1 MNLFLIGSGFTKSV
15 FPGAP
20 LNNELLCVLSR
31 ENPHGAAVTLADKYN
46 TGDIEIAL
54 TKLDL
59 EISSTTDEKDKLRG
73 IRHEVEVEL
82 ATHFHSYTANEE
94 LLDGKPWL
102 REFFKNIVSEGDV
115 AVSLNYDP
123 VFEGLLDCAGKW
135 SPVGGYGRDPVFQ
148 NPLIDKSIYIESP
161 VVVLKIHGSTTF
173 KIAPCIGKP
182 HCKAIGF
189 IFNDKDF
196 PISAK
201 NKNFGYGLKE
211 GETCLIAPSYVK
223 VPIIEMTYLMI
234 DALKATSEAK
244 NLIVIGCGLR
254 PEDTFLTFLLTNFLR
269 QADWQERRIIIID
282 PNANAIAEKIRH
294 YWGVDVDR
302 CIHPIKEKSENSI
315 GDLRRQLE

>member
-20 LNNELLCVLSR
+20 LNNELLGVLSR

-82 ATHFHSYTANEE
+82 ATHFHSYTASEE

-102 REFFKNIVSEGDV
+102 RDFLENIVSEGDV

-135 SPVGGYGRDPVFQ
+135 SPMGGYGEHFPFPFDGDAAYTR
-148 NPLIDKSIYIESP
+148 SP
-161 VVVLKIHGSTTF
+161 VTVLKIHGSITF
-173 KIAPCIGKP
+173 KAVPYYNKP
-182 HCKAIGF
+182 HCNSVSF
-189 IFNDKDF
+189 IFHEYFF
-196 PISAK
+196 PNSAK
-201 NKNFGYGLKE
+201 KKHFDYGLGS
-211 GETCLIAPSYVK
+211 GEVYLIAPSYVK
-223 VPIIEMTYLMI
+223 VPSVEMTYLMI
-234 DALKATSEAK
+234 DAFKATSEAK

-254 PEDTFLTFLLTNFLR
+254 PEDTSLTYLLTNFLR
-269 QADWQERRIIIID
+269 QSDWQERRIIIID
-282 PNANAIAEKIRH
+282 PNVNAIAEKILH
-294 YWGVDVDR
+294 YWGVNVNQ
-302 CIHPIKEKSENSI
+302 CILPIEKNFYNSI
-315 GDLRRQLE
+315 GDLRGQLE